1 MKTPWFQPEGASL
14 AIASDA
20 GFGANL
26 DGETIEG
33 VSNFEAWR
41 GEGAVVFF
49 CGGGVLWDFRDFR
62 DFLWD
67 FSLGGFPEADFVDF
81 FFGEFWDWPGP

>member
-1 MKTPWFQPEGASL
+1 MKTPWFQPGGASL

-41 GEGAVVFF
+41 GEGAFF
-49 CGGGVLWDFRDFR
+49 FGRGGVLWDFR

-81 FFGEFWDWPGP
+81 FWGNFGIGVSV

>member
-1 MKTPWFQPEGASL
+1 MKTPWFQPGGASL

-41 GEGAVVFF
+41 GEGA
-49 CGGGVLWDFRDFR
+49 
-62 DFLWD
+62 
-67 FSLGGFPEADFVDF
+67 F
-81 FFGEFWDWPGP
+81 FFGRGGFYGIFGIFGIFYGIFL

>member
-1 MKTPWFQPEGASL
+1 MKTPWFQPVGASL

-20 GFGANL
+20 GFGADL

-41 GEGAVVFF
+41 GEGAAFF
-49 CGGGVLWDFRDFR
+49 LGGVPWDFRDFR

-67 FSLGGFPEADFVDF
+67 FRDFREGFFSRVVPRS
-81 FFGEFWDWPGP
+81 